1 MAGMK
6 KAYLDYNATTPVDPR
21 VLEAMMP
28 YFKDGFGNPSSIH
41 AFGSA
46 AKAALDEARENVAAL
61 LGAGAREILFTSGG
75 SESNNLA
82 IKGAAFAEGGR
93 GGKHFVTTKVEH
105 DSTLE
110 AFMYLETRGF
120 KVTYLGVDKY
130 GLIDLDELRDAVTG
144 ETRLVSVIYAN
155 NETGVVMP
163 AEEIAGIVKE
173 KGALFHVDAVQA
185 AGKLGIDLKRIQA
198 DMVSISSH
206 KFYGPKGAGALF
218 VREGLARR
226 LTLAPLIH
234 GGGQERGL
242 RSGTENVPA
251 IAGLGKA
258 AELALAELDQD
269 RERVGRLRDELLARI
284 SSGAGGAAVNGAPDS
299 MVRNTLNLSF
309 EGVHGGS
316 LAMALDLEGIAV
328 STGSACSEGNVDPSH
343 VLLAMGR
350 SRKEAHSSVRFSLGR
365 FTTQEEVEYA
375 ASAVVSAV
383 KRIRGLKGTG
393 S

>member
-1 MAGMK
+1 MK

-46 AKAALDEARENVAAL
+46 ARAALDEARERVAAL

-75 SESNNLA
+75 SEGNNLA

-93 GGKHFVTTKVEH
+93 GGKHMVTTRVEH

-110 AFMYLETRGF
+110 AFVFLESRGF
-120 KVTYLGVDKY
+120 TVTYLGVDGN
-130 GLIDLDELRDAVTG
+130 GLVDLDELRESVTA

-155 NETGVVMP
+155 NETGAVMP
-163 AEEIAGIVKE
+163 VERIAGIVKE
-173 KGALFHVDAVQA
+173 KGALLHVDAVQA
-185 AGKLGIDLKRIQA
+185 AGKIEIDLKRIEA
-198 DMVSISSH
+198 DLVSISSH
-206 KFYGPKGAGALF
+206 KFYGPKGAGALY
-218 VREGLARR
+218 VRDGLARR

-251 IAGLGKA
+251 VAGLGKA
-258 AELALAELDQD
+258 AELALGELAPD

-284 SSGAGGAAVNGAPDS
+284 SSGAGGVTLNGQPDG

-309 EGVHGGS
+309 EGVNGGS

-343 VLLAMGR
+343 VLLAMGLT
-350 SRKEAHSSVRFSLGR
+350 RKEAHSSVRFSLGR
-365 FTTQEEVEYA
+365 FTTREEIEHA
-375 ASAVVSAV
+375 AAAVVSAV
-383 KRIRGLKGTG
+383 KRIRGLKGAG

>member
-1 MAGMK
+1 MK

-46 AKAALDEARENVAAL
+46 ARAALDEARERVAAL

-75 SESNNLA
+75 SEGNNLA

-93 GGKHFVTTKVEH
+93 GGKHMVTTRVEH

-110 AFMYLETRGF
+110 AFVFLESRGF
-120 KVTYLGVDKY
+120 TVTYLGVDGN
-130 GLIDLDELRDAVTG
+130 GLVDLDELRESVTA

-155 NETGVVMP
+155 NETGAVMP
-163 AEEIAGIVKE
+163 VERIAGIVKE
-173 KGALFHVDAVQA
+173 KGALLHVDAVQA
-185 AGKLGIDLKRIQA
+185 AGKIEIDLKRIEA
-198 DMVSISSH
+198 DLVSISSH
-206 KFYGPKGAGALF
+206 KFYGPKGAGALY
-218 VREGLARR
+218 VRDGLARR

-251 IAGLGKA
+251 VAGLGKA
-258 AELALAELDQD
+258 AELALGELAPD

-284 SSGAGGAAVNGAPDS
+284 SSGAGGVALNGQPDG

-309 EGVHGGS
+309 EGVNGGS

-343 VLLAMGR
+343 VLLAMGLT
-350 SRKEAHSSVRFSLGR
+350 RKEAHSSVRFSLGR
-365 FTTQEEVEYA
+365 FTTREEIEHA
-375 ASAVVSAV
+375 AAAVVSAV
-383 KRIRGLKGTG
+383 KRIRGLKGAG

>member
-1 MAGMK
+1 MK

-21 VLEAMMP
+21 VLEAMTP

-46 AKAALDEARENVAAL
+46 AKAALDEAREKVAAL
-61 LGAGAREILFTSGG
+61 LGAGAREVLFTSGG

-120 KVTYLGVDKY
+120 KVTYLGVDKH
-130 GLIDLDELRDAVTG
+130 GLIDLDELRDAVTD
-144 ETRLVSVIYAN
+144 ETRLVSIIYAN

-163 AEEIAGIVKE
+163 AEDIAAIVKE

-226 LTLAPLIH
+226 LTLVPLIH

-258 AELALAELDQD
+258 AELALAELDSD

-284 SSGAGGAAVNGAPDS
+284 SSGAGGVTVNGAPDG

-309 EGVHGGS
+309 EGVSGGS

-350 SRKEAHSSVRFSLGR
+350 TRKEAHSSVRFSLGR
-365 FTTQEEVEYA
+365 FTTPEEIEHA
-375 ASAVVSAV
+375 ASAVVPAV
-383 KRIRGLKGTG
+383 KRIR
-393 S
+393 